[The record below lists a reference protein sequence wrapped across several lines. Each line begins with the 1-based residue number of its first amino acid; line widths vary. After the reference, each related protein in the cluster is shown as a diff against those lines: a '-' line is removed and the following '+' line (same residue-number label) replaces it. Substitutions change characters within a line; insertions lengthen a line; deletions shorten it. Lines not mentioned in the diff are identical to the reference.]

1 MTKNKLTN
9 EEYQFCHEQLNDAF
23 SKIRTYLQRNYE
35 IGYYHNFEDD
45 KTKMNEELLMENNFS
60 DALVAMNGIHSLS
73 LEALKY
79 AATGWCSS
87 PYVSEK
93 MKTIGDNLPNEN

>member
-1 MTKNKLTN
+1 
-9 EEYQFCHEQLNDAF
+9 
-23 SKIRTYLQRNYE
+23 
-35 IGYYHNFEDD
+35 
-45 KTKMNEELLMENNFS
+45 MENNFS

-79 AATGWCSS
+79 AATGWCSA

-93 MKTIGDNLPNEN
+93 MKTIGDNLPYDN